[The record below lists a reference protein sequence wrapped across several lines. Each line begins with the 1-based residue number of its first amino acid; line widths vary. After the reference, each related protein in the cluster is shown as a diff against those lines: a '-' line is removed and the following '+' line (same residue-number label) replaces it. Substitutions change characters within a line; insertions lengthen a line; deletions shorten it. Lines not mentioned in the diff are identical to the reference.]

1 MIFMSLITCVAS
13 AVALV
18 AVGGA
23 SKYGL
28 YAGTGKFKNEFKM
41 YIRSTENNKTWLLM
55 T

>member
-23 SKYGL
+23 TKYGL
-28 YAGTGKFKNEFKM
+28 YAGTGKCEKSSQKPK
-41 YIRSTENNKTWLLM
+41 IKT
-55 T
+55 

>member
-23 SKYGL
+23 TKYGL
-28 YAGTGKFKNEFKM
+28 YAGTGKFNKINSK
-41 YIRSTENNKTWLLM
+41 YI
-55 T
+55 